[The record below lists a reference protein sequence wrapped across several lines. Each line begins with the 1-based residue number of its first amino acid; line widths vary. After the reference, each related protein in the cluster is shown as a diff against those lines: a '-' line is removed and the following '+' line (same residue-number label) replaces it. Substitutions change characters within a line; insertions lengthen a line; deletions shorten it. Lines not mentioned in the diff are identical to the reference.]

1 MSTIIIILLSFFL
14 AYPKMLHLRSF
25 TAAATALSL
34 TLLLAAAPTSAAP
47 TTATVPVSSLTEEV
61 DGDFAL
67 VYYGKENA
75 EPLLVG
81 NDGSAATGGWRSWN
95 LAADPATNTLPQ
107 LAASA
112 HGRTKAIGL
121 MYDVGGRDIVVS
133 IAATDSVLRVYEMSD
148 AEERRSNQKVMLGDW
163 SALCPW
169 RSPKTG
175 NQYFYLFGKKQAVQF
190 IVRRHGTKF
199 EILEVQSFDI
209 PVEPNACAV
218 SPSEGTVYFS
228 ADDDKSV
235 YTFKAEDSTTT
246 PEITVL
252 GKAED
257 DVTGLAIYVTES
269 STYLFIASE
278 YTIGIYSPKLELQG
292 TVELTGLEDIEIEG
306 LSIGQKKS
314 TNFPAGLISYALE
327 SEAGQSFGVSSLEP
341 VFKKLGLKANT
352 KYDPRPPK
360 GFPNG
365 DKKNGF
371 DNGGGSLS
379 CFAGFTGK
387 KCLDFTCENGCSNQG
402 KCVGPNVCECNDF
415 WAGPD
420 CSFIIVEPKFETD
433 ANGGDGDDPA
443 IWISPYSAN
452 ESTIITTTKSSEGA
466 GLAVF
471 DLTGKLLQVMKAG
484 QPNNVDVIY
493 GMKAGDRTID
503 LAYAACR
510 EDHTLCLFEITRE
523 GLLKDIPGGTQ
534 PTKDGYKVY
543 GSCTYRSPS
552 SGKQYLF
559 VNSKSTEYLQYELS
573 ISSNGTISTTLVRS
587 FTGGSGGKTEGCVV
601 DEDARVLFVGEE
613 PTGVWRHYAEPDG
626 RSEGTLVAKVGDGTL
641 FADVEGLTLI
651 PGKTASQGF
660 LIVSSQG
667 VSGFSVFRR
676 AAPHEHVV
684 TFTIGESADG
694 LIDAVSNTDGVAAV
708 GTRLSDDFPHGL
720 IVVHDDANQL
730 PAPGGTAPL
739 ASFKL
744 VSLKDV
750 LGNEALA
757 DMKLLD
763 EVDDKW
769 GLDRLR
775 GPQCKKWKGRV

>member
-1 MSTIIIILLSFFL
+1 
-14 AYPKMLHLRSF
+14 MLYIRSF

-34 TLLLAAAPTSAAP
+34 PFLLSAAPTWAAP
-47 TTATVPVSSLTEEV
+47 TTATVPVHSLTQEV
-61 DGDFAL
+61 EGDFSL
-67 VYYGKENA
+67 VYYGKNGD
-75 EPLLVG
+75 PLLVG
-81 NDGSAATGGWRSWN
+81 NDASAATGGWRSWN
-95 LAADPATNTLPQ
+95 LVADPTTSILPE
-107 LAASA
+107 LVTSV

-121 MYDVGGRDIVVS
+121 MYDVGGIDIIVS
-133 IAATDSVLRVYEMSD
+133 IAATDSVLRVYETSD
-148 AEERRSNQKVMLGDW
+148 PKERPSNQKVMLGDW

-190 IVRRHGTKF
+190 IVRKQGNKF

-209 PVEPNACAV
+209 SVEPNACAV
-218 SPSEGTVYFS
+218 SPNERTVYFS

-235 YTFKAEDSTTT
+235 YTFKAEDTTT
-246 PEITVL
+246 APEITVL

-257 DVTGLAIYVTES
+257 DITGLATYVADS
-269 STYLFIASE
+269 STFLFIASE
-278 YTIGIYSPKLELQG
+278 DTIGIYSPKLELHG
-292 TVELTGLEDIEIEG
+292 TVELTGLDDIEIEG
-306 LSIGQKKS
+306 LSIGQKQS

-341 VFKKLGLKANT
+341 VFKTLGIQANT
-352 KYDPRPPK
+352 KYDPRPPN
-360 GFPNG
+360 GSPNG

-371 DNGGGSLS
+371 DSGDGSLS

-387 KCLDFTCENGCSNQG
+387 KCSDFTCKNDCSNRG
-402 KCVGPNVCECNDF
+402 KCIGPNVCKCNDS
-415 WAGPD
+415 WTGPG
-420 CSFIIVEPKFETD
+420 CSFLLVEPKFETD

-443 IWISPYSAN
+443 IWISPYSGN
-452 ESTIITTTKSSEGA
+452 KSTIITTTKSSEGA

-493 GMKAGDRTID
+493 GMKAGDRMID

-510 EDHTLCLFEITRE
+510 EDNTLCLFEITRE
-523 GLLKDIPGGTQ
+523 GLLKEIPGGTQ
-534 PTKDGYKVY
+534 PTKDGYEVY

-559 VNSKSTEYLQYELS
+559 VNSKSAEYLQYELS
-573 ISSNGTISTTLVRS
+573 ISPSGTLCTTLVRS
-587 FTGGSGGKTEGCVV
+587 FTGGSGGQVEGCVA

-613 PTGVWRHYAEPDG
+613 PTGVWRHDAEPDG
-626 RSEGTLVAKVGDGTL
+626 RGEGTLVAKAGDGKL
-641 FADVEGLTLI
+641 FADVEGVTLI

-684 TFTIGESADG
+684 TFTVGESADG

-720 IVVHDDANQL
+720 MVVHDDANQL
-730 PAPGGTAPL
+730 PAPGGGTAPL

-757 DMKLLD
+757 DLKLLD
-763 EVDDKW
+763 EVDVKW

-775 GPQCKKWKGRV
+775 GDQCKRRKRRV